1 MSTQIPVY
9 TDLALYLSYLE
20 APFDLIKVE
29 KLFNR
34 YFENVKTSN
43 LEPISLNFEI
53 CNASLI
59 KSDGLKNHTNKDY
72 ITPTSSKAVLFNS
85 NNTLYLLIN
94 IGENHIIGSS
104 IINYLK
110 NKIDSF
116 VKISPGR
123 FINNLT
129 EIIISLEEDEFGA
142 YFLLVSNNQSLIT
155 MDELFNFSRE
165 ITNDN

>member
-1 MSTQIPVY
+1 MSSQIPVY

-34 YFENVKTSN
+34 CFENVKTSN
-43 LEPISLNFEI
+43 LEPVSLNFEL
-53 CNASLI
+53 CNASMI
-59 KSDGLKNHTNKDY
+59 KSDGLKKHYFFDY
-72 ITPTSSKAVLFNS
+72 VSPRSSKAVFYNS
-85 NNTLYLLIN
+85 NNTFYLLIN

-104 IINYLK
+104 IIHYLK
-110 NKIDSF
+110 NKIDIF

-123 FINNLT
+123 FINNLS

-165 ITNDN
+165 LINK

>member
-9 TDLALYLSYLE
+9 TELALYLSYLE
-20 APFDLIKVE
+20 APFDQIKVE

-34 YFENVKTSN
+34 YFENVNTSN

-72 ITPTSSKAVLFNS
+72 ITPTSSKAVLLNS

>member
-9 TDLALYLSYLE
+9 TDLALHLSYLE

-72 ITPTSSKAVLFNS
+72 ITPTSSKAVLLNS

-142 YFLLVSNNQSLIT
+142 YFLLVSNNQSLIS

>member
-1 MSTQIPVY
+1 MSSQIPVY
-9 TDLALYLSYLE
+9 TDLALYLSNLE

-43 LEPISLNFEI
+43 LEPVSLNFEI
-53 CNASLI
+53 CNASMI
-59 KSDGLKNHTNKDY
+59 KSDGLKNRTVIDY
-72 ITPTSSKAVLFNS
+72 ITPKSSKAVLYNS
-85 NNTLYLLIN
+85 NNTFYLLIN
-94 IGENHIIGSS
+94 IGENHLIGSS

-110 NKIDSF
+110 NKIDRF

-123 FINNLT
+123 FINNLSK
-129 EIIISLEEDEFGA
+129 IIISLEEDEFGA
-142 YFLLVSNNQSLIT
+142 YFLLISNNESLIT

-165 ITNDN
+165 IINK

>member
-34 YFENVKTSN
+34 YFENIKTSN
-43 LEPISLNFEI
+43 LEPVSLNSEI
-53 CNASLI
+53 CNASMI
-59 KSDGLKNHTNKDY
+59 KSDGLKNHTVIDN
-72 ITPTSSKAVLFNS
+72 ITPSSSKAVLYNS
-85 NNTLYLLIN
+85 NNTLYFLIN
-94 IGENHIIGSS
+94 IGESHIVGSS

-110 NKIDSF
+110 NEIVRF

-129 EIIISLEEDEFGA
+129 KIIISLEEDEFGT

-165 ITNDN
+165 IINDN